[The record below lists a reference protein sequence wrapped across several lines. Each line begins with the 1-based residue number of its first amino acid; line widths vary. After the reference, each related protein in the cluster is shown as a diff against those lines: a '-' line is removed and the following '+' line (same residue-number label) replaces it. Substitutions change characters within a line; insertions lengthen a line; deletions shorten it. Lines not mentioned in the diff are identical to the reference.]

1 MIFAESTLKQ
11 ADAAFECHSRPPSHV
26 IEVFRTVFFLEKS
39 DCFIDVFDDLFH
51 NEVAGIPGFIE
62 SRIIG
67 SRNVVK
73 PRNISETFHHIEI
86 VVCPEK
92 FGNTGIFPHS
102 CRIRAIADILKQEVD
117 MPESFERPASA
128 LFRNGTCE
136 TNLTRKRNPNHI
148 VTDFLVYSV
157 SSRENIAIEPVCIKF
172 QLRFVL
178 EICLHSH
185 SSLWREIQ
193 KIAGAQQC

>member
-1 MIFAESTLKQ
+1 MIFAESALKQ
-11 ADAAFECHSRPPSHV
+11 TDAAFECHSSPPGHV

-39 DCFIDVFDDLFH
+39 DCLIKVFDDLPH
-51 NEVAGIPGFIE
+51 HYVAGIPCFIE
-62 SRIIG
+62 VRIIG
-67 SRNVVK
+67 SRDMVK
-73 PRNISETFHHIEI
+73 PRNVTETLHHIEI
-86 VVCPEK
+86 VVRPEK
-92 FGNTGIFPHS
+92 FGDTGIFPHG

-136 TNLTRKRNPNHI
+136 THLACKRNPNHI

-185 SSLWREIQ
+185 SSLWCEIQ
-193 KIAGAQQC
+193 KIAGTQQY

>member
-39 DCFIDVFDDLFH
+39 DCLIKVFDDLFH
-51 NEVAGIPGFIE
+51 HEVAGIPSFIK

-73 PRNISETFHHIEI
+73 PRDISETFHHIEI
-86 VVCPEK
+86 VVRPEK
-92 FGNTGIFPHS
+92 FGNAGIFPHS
-102 CRIRAIADILKQEVD
+102 CRIWAIADIFKQEID

-136 TNLTRKRNPNHI
+136 THLACKRNPNHI
-148 VTDFLVYSV
+148 VANFLVYSA
-157 SSRENIAIEPVCIKF
+157 SSRENVTVEPVCIKF

-185 SSLWREIQ
+185 SSLWCEIQ
-193 KIAGAQQC
+193 KIAGTQQY